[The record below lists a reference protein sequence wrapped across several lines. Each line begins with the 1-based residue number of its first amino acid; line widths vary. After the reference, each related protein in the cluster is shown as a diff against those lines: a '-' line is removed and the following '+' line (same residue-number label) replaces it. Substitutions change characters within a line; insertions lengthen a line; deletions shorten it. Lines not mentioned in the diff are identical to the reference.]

1 MSLENILKKI
11 VEDAR
16 AEAET
21 LIEESEAKA
30 EEIRRKSRE
39 EASALADALLQDEE
53 RQGKREASRIV
64 TQARLQKR
72 LDILASKKE
81 LIDEVLTRAFHRSRQ
96 AGGSVTRKVILKD
109 GEREELFEE
118 KKLLDE
124 LRPQLEKYISE
135 ALGL

>member
-16 AEAET
+16 AEADT

-30 EEIRRKSRE
+30 EEIRRKARE